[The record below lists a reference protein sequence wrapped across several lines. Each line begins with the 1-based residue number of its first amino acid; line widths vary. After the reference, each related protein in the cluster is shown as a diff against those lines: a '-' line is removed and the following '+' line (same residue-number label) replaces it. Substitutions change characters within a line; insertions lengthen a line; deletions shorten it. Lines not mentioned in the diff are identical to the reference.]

1 MKKSDDQ
8 TSDVRQFFAFAA
20 DARKRWEMRSLIG
33 VLLSFCGICS
43 KYFSAD
49 RDEGKKSAS
58 RPESTL
64 FLPIS
69 IVILKTSFQIKSN
82 KIYLYAEIKILNNTK
97 MPLFSKAFILKI
109 IPKSDPWFFWKWKIH
124 AIISVSKL
132 YFFSFSIILADYTRM
147 SSFCKRHILRFML
160 CLSVAI
166 P

>member
-1 MKKSDDQ
+1 MCASAHFRIRTPSPAPSGPPPPIRRTCD
-8 TSDVRQFFAFAA
+8 AA
-20 DARKRWEMRSLIG
+20 ISPQRMNRPIWQ
-33 VLLSFCGICS
+33 
-43 KYFSAD
+43 
-49 RDEGKKSAS
+49 KSAS
-58 RPESTL
+58 RSESAL

-69 IVILKTSFQIKSN
+69 IVILKISFQIKSN

-97 MPLFSKAFILKI
+97 MPLFSKTFILKI

-132 YFFSFSIILADYTRM
+132 HFFSFSIILADYTRM